1 MRMSR
6 LTKKDWEDI
15 IRRKRYCLF
24 VGISLSLIAVVCK
37 GFSMSL
43 SALLL
48 FVGGLLIGFSGLDDK
63 LAEEYEFQTKEK
75 W

>member
-15 IRRKRYCLF
+15 IRRQKHSLF
-24 VGISLSLIAVVCK
+24 IGILISVIGVVCM
-37 GFSMSL
+37 GFNMSL

-48 FVGGLLIGFSGLDDK
+48 FVGGLFIGFAGLDDK
-63 LAEEYEFQTKEK
+63 LAEEYEFQTGKK